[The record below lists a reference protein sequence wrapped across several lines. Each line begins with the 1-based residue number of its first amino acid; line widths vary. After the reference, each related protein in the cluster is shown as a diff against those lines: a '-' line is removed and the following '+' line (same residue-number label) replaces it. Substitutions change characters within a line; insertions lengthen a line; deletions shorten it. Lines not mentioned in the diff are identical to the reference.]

1 MSIITRWFWILGL
14 EVIVLTGR
22 TFAADMPADAPS
34 DPAYPLRLP
43 NVPLHDPWILAQAD
57 SKTYYLYTGG
67 RTNVTGTNRSGTVTY
82 TSKNLRDWEG
92 PHFVFVIPD
101 GMWADPAQGAWAPE
115 VHFYKGKYY
124 LFVTLHNLARVIDR
138 PDESTRTGD
147 RPANVW
153 TTTHMRGTIIAAADS
168 PAGPFVP
175 LKMDGPVPPADFMT
189 LDGTFYVQDGVPWMV
204 YAHEWLQKIDGT
216 MEAVPLAADLSQA
229 AGDPIFLFKGSDAPW
244 LDAHMTPSKA
254 QNSYVTDGPE
264 LYRTK
269 TGQLLMLWSSYDR
282 GSYMETLARSESGK
296 IAGPWKQLDP
306 LVGNDSGHGMLF
318 TTFDGQLTM
327 VLHQPFRN
335 ARARIFDMEDEGDNL
350 KVLRERTD
358 LDGRTEGQ

>member
-115 VHFYKGKYY
+115 VHAYRGKYY
-124 LFVTLHNLARVIDR
+124 LFTTLHNPTKPLPALGVPARPNFMR
-138 PDESTRTGD
+138 STMIAVSDSPEGPFTLLKKD
-147 RPANVW
+147 APVAPPAN
-153 TTTHMRGTIIAAADS
+153 
-168 PAGPFVP
+168 
-175 LKMDGPVPPADFMT
+175 PP
-189 LDGTFYVQDGVPWMV
+189 P
-204 YAHEWLQKIDGT
+204 
-216 MEAVPLAADLSQA
+216 
-229 AGDPIFLFKGSDAPW
+229 
-244 LDAHMTPSKA
+244 
-254 QNSYVTDGPE
+254 
-264 LYRTK
+264 R
-269 TGQLLMLWSSYDR
+269 
-282 GSYMETLARSESGK
+282 
-296 IAGPWKQLDP
+296 
-306 LVGNDSGHGMLF
+306 
-318 TTFDGQLTM
+318 
-327 VLHQPFRN
+327 
-335 ARARIFDMEDEGDNL
+335 
-350 KVLRERTD
+350 
-358 LDGRTEGQ
+358 